1 MAQDIKPAFYWDL
14 SDVPKFVK
22 SEFRRRVDSIQGS
35 SFYSNST
42 DYSVNK
48 YTHPSAAWVR
58 VCSNSV
64 MRYGSEDRSGFVM
77 TGLSTGGF
85 KSKYGFEKGIDGTAL
100 GYTAD
105 GKIMHRVSNERFKHR
120 PSPGIVEI
128 SSELSGGD
136 GKFRI
141 TTMKWKCW
149 STDQLEYMTPYWLT
163 NSVSVS
169 VEFGWNNFN
178 PMSELPLSNVSE
190 MLKHFYDGRDLVK
203 KVELSN
209 GNYDASMGVITKF
222 SYDLQDDGSYDCT
235 TVIQNVGGFFS
246 GVNST
251 GRSSD
256 SSKSGDSKNPEWKKF
271 IEDVFSQ
278 KSLGAAHTAHA
289 SSKQEIESQVFYSRD
304 KFTKEQL
311 RGKRM
316 EFDFD
321 KNTSENWF
329 ISFGLFIKILND
341 KMSVMDKKSD
351 HPIFKINIDDVL
363 ISAHPNLKSGNGNV
377 LLVPNSTCPDISL
390 NTMSSNVN
398 GIVMGINEKSSDP
411 ELDKAN
417 AILQNTQ
424 KSFNSSGSKSGVRI
438 LRYDLNKIINW
449 WADSKTQASLS
460 FPLSIADPSNKRE
473 KKHKTGYLK
482 NLYINAQI
490 IKDLKSVDSFKSILD
505 DILKKMSA
513 AAGGLWD
520 FRIVPLDPNGS
531 GNGMLTIMDQ
541 NYMNFISDDLNEKIW
556 NFDYNNNLSIVR
568 DLGFSVKSSD
578 AVATQT
584 LFGKGTEV
592 KGEIIIPSNDGQVN
606 QSICLPIG
614 LSVSDRLMSGCKEV
628 PPKPTVKTGKEKE
641 PKDPLQDRVLVTEA
655 KPLRF
660 LYSFGDRTFSLVEH
674 VGEVQTGLIY
684 GGEGNSLRLN
694 ALQPGIVLKFNI
706 MGISGLRNLH
716 TFTMND
722 LPAPYGPTCFFQI
735 QNVQHSIVNG
745 DWSTSIT
752 AGLRRRPP
760 ELS

>member
-22 SEFRRRVDSIQGS
+22 SELRRRTTSLRGAPI
-35 SFYSNST
+35 YSNNT
-42 DYSVNK
+42 DYKLNT
-48 YTHPSAAWVR
+48 YTHPAAAWVT

-64 MRYGSEDRSGFVM
+64 IQYGTEVRSGFIM
-77 TGLSTGGF
+77 TGMGIGGF
-85 KSKYGFEKGIDGTAL
+85 KSKYGFEKGIDGTSL

-105 GKIMHRVSNERFKHR
+105 GKTMHRVSNERFKHR
-120 PSPGIVEI
+120 PSPGIVEV

-149 STDQLEYMTPYWLT
+149 STDQLEYMTPFWLT

-178 PMSELPLSNVSE
+178 PESQLPLSNVSE

-209 GNYDASMGVITKF
+209 GNYDASMGVITNF

-235 TVIQNVGGFFS
+235 TVIKNVGGFFS

-256 SSKSGDSKNPEWKKF
+256 SSKSGDSKNPEWKKY
-271 IEDVFSQ
+271 IESFFD
-278 KSLGAAHTAHA
+278 K
-289 SSKQEIESQVFYSRD
+289 EIFGEAKKNHDTSIQNLQSQVFYSRGED
-304 KFTKEQL
+304 NSKTSRGEQ
-311 RGKRM
+311 KKV
-316 EFDFD
+316 DFD
-321 KNTSENWF
+321 NNRDNRF
-329 ISFGLFIKILND
+329 ISFGLFIEILNK
-341 KMSVMDKKSD
+341 KMSVIDKKSD
-351 HPIFKINIDDVL
+351 NPIFKIDIKDTL

-377 LLVPNSTCPDISL
+377 LLVPNSMCPDISTQVL
-390 NTMSSNVN
+390 SSNSN
-398 GIVMGINEKSSDP
+398 ITGITEKSSDP

-417 AILQNTQ
+417 AILQNVQ
-424 KSFNSSGSKSGVRI
+424 KSFNSSASGKSIRI

-449 WADSKTQASLS
+449 WADSSTQSSLS
-460 FPLSIADPSNKRE
+460 FPVSVVNNKRE
-473 KKHKTGYLK
+473 KKYKTGYLK
-482 NLYINAQI
+482 NLYINTQV

-531 GNGMLTIMDQ
+531 GNGMLTIIDQ

-556 NFDYNNNLSIVR
+556 NFEYNNNLSIVK

-592 KGEIIIPSNDGQVN
+592 KGEIITPSNDGQVN

-614 LSVSDRLMSGCKEV
+614 LSVNDRLMSGCKEV
-628 PPKPTVKTGKEKE
+628 PPKPIVKTGKETE
-641 PKDPLQDRVLVTEA
+641 PKDPLMDREIGPEA

-660 LYSFGDRTFSLVEH
+660 LYSKDSRTFSLVEH